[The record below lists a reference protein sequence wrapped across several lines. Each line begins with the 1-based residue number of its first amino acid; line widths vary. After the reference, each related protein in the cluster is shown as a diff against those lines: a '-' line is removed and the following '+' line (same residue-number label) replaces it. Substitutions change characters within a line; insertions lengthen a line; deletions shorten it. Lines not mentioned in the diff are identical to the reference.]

1 MERVQR
7 KKEEWKEKQLLTE
20 SNYNILLMTM
30 FLHSLSYGLTKT
42 GLPTIPVEVK
52 NEHLC
57 FILDTGSTCSLIDS
71 TVVEYFKDIV
81 EPVGNYYI
89 SGIEGTKH
97 KVDMITLPFTFEG
110 HTYKPKFCVKPLL
123 DAFKGIEDDSGIQV
137 QGLLG
142 TDFLLE
148 NQWIIDFKELKLMV

>member
-1 MERVQR
+1 MEYHLSFGLH
-7 KKEEWKEKQLLTE
+7 KAKLPIIPIEIKEQ
-20 SNYNILLMTM
+20 Y
-30 FLHSLSYGLTKT
+30 
-42 GLPTIPVEVK
+42 
-52 NEHLC
+52 LC

-81 EPVGNYYI
+81 EPVGDYCI

-97 KVDMITLPFTFEG
+97 KVDIVTLPFNFEG
-110 HTYKPKFCVKPLL
+110 QIYKPKFCVKPLF
-123 DAFKGIEDDSGIQV
+123 DAFKSIEDESGIQV

-148 NQWIIDFKELKLMV
+148 NQWIVDFRTLTLIH

>member
-1 MERVQR
+1 MN
-7 KKEEWKEKQLLTE
+7 KGSYFNNTMSYPL
-20 SNYNILLMTM
+20 SFGIMNI
-30 FLHSLSYGLTKT
+30 
-42 GLPTIPVEVK
+42 GLPVIPVKVK
-52 NEHLC
+52 DKYLS

-71 TVVEYFKDIV
+71 NVVEYFKDIV
-81 EPVGNYYI
+81 EPVGDYYI

-97 KVDMITLPFTFEG
+97 KVDIITLPFTFEG
-110 HTYKPKFCVKPLL
+110 QTYKPKFCVKPLL

-148 NQWIIDFKELKLMV
+148 NKWSLNFDKLEITY

>member
-1 MERVQR
+1 
-7 KKEEWKEKQLLTE
+7 
-20 SNYNILLMTM
+20 M

-52 NEHLC
+52 NKKLC

-81 EPVGNYYI
+81 EPIGDYCI

-97 KVDMITLPFTFEG
+97 KVDMIALPFNFEG
-110 HTYKPKFCVKPLL
+110 QVYKPKFCVKSLL
-123 DAFKGIEDDSGIQV
+123 DTFKGIEDESGIQV
-137 QGLLG
+137 HGLLG

-148 NQWIIDFKELKLMV
+148 NKWIIDFKQLKVSDSNE

>member
-1 MERVQR
+1 M
-7 KKEEWKEKQLLTE
+7 
-20 SNYNILLMTM
+20 YY
-30 FLHSLSYGLTKT
+30 SLYYGLNNT
-42 GLPTIPVEVK
+42 GLPIILVDIKGK
-52 NEHLC
+52 NLC

-81 EPVGNYYI
+81 EPVGDYSI

-97 KVDMITLPFTFEG
+97 KVDMITLPFNFEG
-110 HTYKPKFCVKPLL
+110 QVYKPKFCVKPLL
-123 DAFKGIEDDSGIQV
+123 GAFKSIEDESGIQV

-148 NQWIIDFKELKLMV
+148 NQWIVDFRTLTLIH